1 MATRRI
7 LTGFRPT
14 GPAHLGHWVGAL
26 KQWVPLQDEG
36 YDCHFLVA
44 DVQALTTHADNPG
57 LIEWAVR
64 ELTLD
69 WIAVGLDPTRPN
81 VHFVLQSGVPELYE
95 LSELLAMI
103 ASVNEILRNPTIKSE
118 VTQITGVQLSPDE
131 EIGAEE
137 LRAAG
142 GKITVGFFR
151 YPVSQVAD
159 IELFAPQ
166 PPKEGDELLV
176 PVGADQVPHLEYTN
190 VLARRFNRM
199 YGRVFLPCTPK
210 VGEVGRLV
218 GTDGNAKMSK
228 SLDNAIYLG
237 DDAKVVE
244 AKVRGMFTDKTKIR
258 KDDPGHPDTCPVSI
272 YHNAFGDGEAAKR
285 IHEEC
290 AGGRRG
296 CVACKKELAAALN
309 GFLDPI
315 RARRKEAERMPIAK
329 YLREGTERAREVG
342 AVTMRAVRE
351 AMHLDYKTI
360 FG

>member
-14 GPAHLGHWVGAL
+14 GPAHLGHLVGAL
-26 KQWVPLQDEG
+26 NQWVPLQNEG

-44 DVQALTTHADNPG
+44 DVQALTTHADNPK

-64 ELTLD
+64 ELALD

-81 VHFVLQSGVPELYE
+81 VHFVLQSGVLELYE
-95 LSELLAMI
+95 LSELFAMI

-131 EIGAEE
+131 EVGAEE

-199 YGRVFLPCTPK
+199 YGEVFLPCIPK
-210 VGEVGRLV
+210 VGKVGRLV
-218 GTDGNAKMSK
+218 GTDGDAKMSK
-228 SLDNAIYLG
+228 SLNNAIFLG
-237 DDAKVVE
+237 DDAEVVE
-244 AKVRGMFTDKTKIR
+244 TKVRKMRTDTTKIR
-258 KDDPGHPDTCPVSI
+258 KDDLGHPDTCPVFI
-272 YHNAFGDGEAAKR
+272 YHKAFGDAGTAEV
-285 IHEEC
+285 INEEC
-290 AGGRRG
+290 ATGRRG
-296 CVACKKELAAALN
+296 CVACKKELAAGLN
-309 GFLDPI
+309 TFLDPI

-329 YLREGTERAREVG
+329 YLREGTARAREIG
-342 AVTMRAVRE
+342 NVTVRAARK
-351 AMHLDYKTI
+351 AMHLDYPTI